1 MNMSYDL
8 SKGNIDGQLRWRE
21 NLKNHQN
28 GIVATVEW
36 DFTRQRHGS
45 TFIEVWMTHI
55 LDICSNRSRNAFDT
69 YTGTR
74 WLDSRK
80 TQPQKMYSVMKK
92 YDDLQKVCSH
102 SAAIFFTADAWIGRN
117 YFAAVSR
124 HTASYFENQWKSEAD
139 KWHQPIDRAV
149 NFADILYL
157 SFDQSIDRPC
167 NLKPIWGV
175 TYLYHTRY
183 RCNRMIFI
191 HLIIMYPYGVLRH
204 FTLTL

>member
-1 MNMSYDL
+1 MNMSCDL

-55 LDICSNRSRNAFDT
+55 LDLCSNRSRNAFDT

-80 TQPQKMYSVMKK
+80 TQPQKICTVSWKNMVICRRYAHIRLRFFSRQMLELGETT
-92 YDDLQKVCSH
+92 LQLFRGILP
-102 SAAIFFTADAWIGRN
+102 AILKTN
-117 YFAAVSR
+117 
-124 HTASYFENQWKSEAD
+124 ENQRLINDINQSIA
-139 KWHQPIDRAV
+139 QLILRTFCTYLSINRSIDRA
-149 NFADILYL
+149 ILNL
-157 SFDQSIDRPC
+157 SEE
-167 NLKPIWGV
+167 L
-175 TYLYHTRY
+175 H
-183 RCNRMIFI
+183 IFI
-191 HLIIMYPYGVLRH
+191 ILGIVAIGWFL
-204 FTLTL
+204 FI

>member
-1 MNMSYDL
+1 MASWRQWSGISDENDMDRHSLRSGWHIFWIYVPIAQEMPLIHIQALDGSIAVRLSLKRCTVSWRNMMICRRYAH
-8 SKGNIDGQLRWRE
+8 IRLR
-21 NLKNHQN
+21 
-28 GIVATVEW
+28 
-36 DFTRQRHGS
+36 F
-45 TFIEVWMTHI
+45 
-55 LDICSNRSRNAFDT
+55 
-69 YTGTR
+69 
-74 WLDSRK
+74 
-80 TQPQKMYSVMKK
+80 
-92 YDDLQKVCSH
+92 
-102 SAAIFFTADAWIGRN
+102 FFTADAWIGRN

-175 TYLYHTRY
+175 TYLYRTKH

-191 HLIIMYPYGVLRH
+191 NLIIMYPDGVLRR

>member
-1 MNMSYDL
+1 MNMSYDI

-28 GIVATVEW
+28 GIVATVES

-55 LDICSNRSRNAFDT
+55 LDLCSNRSRNAFDT

-124 HTASYFENQWKSEAD
+124 HTASYFENQWKSEAE

-149 NFADILYL
+149 NLRTFCTYL
-157 SFDQSIDRPC
+157 SINRSIDRAIL
-167 NLKPIWGV
+167 NLSEE
-175 TYLYHTRY
+175 LH
-183 RCNRMIFI
+183 IFI
-191 HLIIMYPYGVLRH
+191 VLGIVAIGL
-204 FTLTL
+204 F

>member
-1 MNMSYDL
+1 MASWRQWSGISHDNDMDRHSLRSGWHIFWIYVPIAQEMPLIHIQALDGSIAVRL
-8 SKGNIDGQLRWRE
+8 SL
-21 NLKNHQN
+21 
-28 GIVATVEW
+28 
-36 DFTRQRHGS
+36 
-45 TFIEVWMTHI
+45 
-55 LDICSNRSRNAFDT
+55 
-69 YTGTR
+69 
-74 WLDSRK
+74 
-80 TQPQKMYSVMKK
+80 YSVMNK

-124 HTASYFENQWKSEAD
+124 HTASYFENQWKSKAD

>member
-1 MNMSYDL
+1 MNMSCDL

-55 LDICSNRSRNAFDT
+55 LDLCSNRSRNAFDT

-80 TQPQKMYSVMKK
+80 TQPQKICTVSWKNMVICRRYAHIRLRFFSRQMLELGETT
-92 YDDLQKVCSH
+92 LQLFRGILP
-102 SAAIFFTADAWIGRN
+102 AILKTN
-117 YFAAVSR
+117 
-124 HTASYFENQWKSEAD
+124 ENQRLINDINQSIA
-139 KWHQPIDRAV
+139 QLILRTFCIYLSINRSIDRA
-149 NFADILYL
+149 ILNL
-157 SFDQSIDRPC
+157 SEE
-167 NLKPIWGV
+167 L
-175 TYLYHTRY
+175 H
-183 RCNRMIFI
+183 IFI
-191 HLIIMYPYGVLRH
+191 ILGIVAIGWFL
-204 FTLTL
+204 FI